1 MLSLQTHSNWRLCW
15 VTTNTAT
22 SSIGRF
28 TRDLPKRTNLCGS
41 GSLVRIRPQS
51 WNAALTSI
59 SKLIRSSSS
68 TARRSLVRA
77 FPTSKLMVFRRQCLR
92 VKSSWAK
99 ARRSSMSSLIQA
111 RTGLSSP
118 ILTASAVKAKS
129 ITHLSQCLSI
139 RPSPLEST
147 VQPKSRVRPSQTL
160 CASIKWTKLAR
171 KISPTSLST
180 IKRA

>member
-28 TRDLPKRTNLCGS
+28 TRDLPKRKNLCGN
-41 GSLVRIRPQS
+41 GWLIRIRPLS

-68 TARRSLVRA
+68 TVRRSLVKA
-77 FPTSKLMVFRRQCLR
+77 FPTSRLMVFQCQCLR
-92 VKSSWAK
+92 VKSSWEK

-118 ILTASAVKAKS
+118 ILTVWAVKAKS

-139 RPSPLEST
+139 RPPPLEST
-147 VQPKSRVRPSQTL
+147 VQPNSRVRPSQTL
-160 CASIKWTKLAR
+160 CASMKWTQLVLL
-171 KISPTSLST
+171 ISHTSLST
-180 IKRA
+180 IKRT